1 MPLFDS
7 APQTLMAD
15 AALQD
20 VVQRL
25 KRQHGDGL
33 QLLDARRP
41 RLGAEQEPL
50 VPTLIPANR
59 WAVPVA
65 VSSGLSVML
74 ALAD

>member
-1 MPLFDS
+1 
-7 APQTLMAD
+7 
-15 AALQD
+15 
-20 VVQRL
+20 VQRL
-25 KRQHGDGL
+25 RAEHGEAL

-41 RLGAEQEPL
+41 RLGGEQEPL
-50 VPTLIPANR
+50 VPVLVPAHR